1 MSRHIRGQS
10 GPHSIHDARQHAWA
24 RLAWQPVPAWSVFA
38 EGQAMAAVPVDDR
51 GSARAPGYALLSL
64 GLVRESGP
72 VRAWLRLDNATDR
85 RHVGSVIVGE
95 ANGRWFE
102 PGPGR
107 TLWLGLDL
115 MFEGRD

>member
-1 MSRHIRGQS
+1 ME
-10 GPHSIHDARQHAWA
+10 
-24 RLAWQPVPAWSVFA
+24 WQPRTGWTLFA
-38 EGQAMAAVPVDDR
+38 EGQAVAAVPVDDR
-51 GSARAPGYALLSL
+51 GSARAPGVGLLGL
-64 GLVRESGP
+64 GLVRDAGP
-72 VRAWLRLDNATDR
+72 VRAWLRLDNVADR

-115 MFEGRD
+115 AFDGGG